1 MYSLC
6 IILYIWAQFY
16 KTQPILVRSMR
27 EVIHIGV
34 GIQECR
40 DSLRGS
46 ISTKEREDCGILI
59 DTCHGNVIFVLGN
72 SEKGEYW
79 ELLGRD

>member
-34 GIQECR
+34 GIQECTETASGVALAQR
-40 DSLRGS
+40 
-46 ISTKEREDCGILI
+46 REKI
-59 DTCHGNVIFVLGN
+59 VAF
-72 SEKGEYW
+72 
-79 ELLGRD
+79 

>member
-1 MYSLC
+1 MYYTVYLGSVLQNSAYTC
-6 IILYIWAQFY
+6 QEHERGDTHWGWN
-16 KTQPILVRSMR
+16 P
-27 EVIHIGV
+27 GV
-34 GIQECR
+34 HR